1 MSDATTLLEGILEE
15 KLFTKSKMDF
25 YWEELPIIIEALKKA
40 QKFVKKYKEAAKKL
54 DKDDDNID
62 NIDDVVIEVQ
72 IVSDS
77 LLRNILDTRKEKKQ
91 GKSKGFAFS
100 GEVIVIDAN
109 GVVPGL
115 LNSDYRIATIP
126 YKGHTPN

>member
-25 YWEELPIIIEALKKA
+25 YWEELPAIMEALKKA
-40 QKFVKKYKEAAKKL
+40 QKFVNKYKEAAKKL

-62 NIDDVVIEVQ
+62 DVVIEVQ
-72 IVSDS
+72 IVSNS
-77 LLRNILDTRKEKKQ
+77 LLRNILDTKKEKKQ
-91 GKSKGFAFS
+91 GKSKGLAFS

-115 LNSDYRIATIP
+115 LNSDYEIATIP
-126 YKGHTPN
+126 YKGHTPS